1 MTRNEI
7 SEILQIL
14 QLNYPQSFKGWDKEQ
29 SSLYAQMWFEA
40 FKDVPKDVMVQAVK
54 SIIYGDKR
62 EFAPNIG
69 QVNAKIYELFNQ
81 DEMSAD
87 KAWNIV
93 RNAIRRSGWYSVE
106 QFNNLPKDI
115 QRIVGSPA
123 QLEAWSQCSSEQVST
138 VIASNFMKSYREQQ
152 NREKSK
158 KLLDY
163 SLMIGSSK
171 AESIET
177 KNTNKWIETN

>member
-14 QLNYPQSFKGWDKEQ
+14 QLNYPQSFKGWGKDQ

-40 FKDVPKDVMVQAVK
+40 FKDVPKDIMVQAVK

-69 QVNAKIYELFNQ
+69 QVNAKIYELFTQ
-81 DEMSAD
+81 DEMSPD
-87 KAWNIV
+87 EAWSIV
-93 RNAIRRSGWYSVE
+93 RNAIKRSGWYSLE
-106 QFNNLPKDI
+106 QFNNLPENLR
-115 QRIVGSPA
+115 RIVGSPA

-152 NREKSK
+152 SREKSK
-158 KLLDY
+158 KLMDY

-171 AESIET
+171 ADAIESNKANNLIE
-177 KNTNKWIETN
+177 N